1 MHALAFYVGVPQ
13 LIVPDNARA
22 VIADPNRYEPHAND
36 TVPVEH
42 WHGWICDATIA
53 DAILDRLL
61 ARVHRFTLK
70 GESRRPRGGWNKV
83 GRAAP
88 GRVGGGGS
96 PNKKE
101 EV

>member
-1 MHALAFYVGVPQ
+1 MVHALAFYVGVPQ

-70 GESRRPRGGWNKV
+70 GESRPHRGGGTKGARG
-83 GRAAP
+83 GRGQGA
-88 GRVGGGGS
+88 GGG
-96 PNKKE
+96 
-101 EV
+101 